1 MRYIM
6 QWTQPGGHD
15 DAMEL
20 ADQIHNSANSV
31 IRFVIP
37 QTPLNER
44 KIYLAERCVK
54 TVSTVQASK
63 QRKQTLRLLCS
74 FQCG

>member
-20 ADQIHNSANSV
+20 ADQIHNSANSLS
-31 IRFVIP
+31 R
-37 QTPLNER
+37 
-44 KIYLAERCVK
+44 
-54 TVSTVQASK
+54 
-63 QRKQTLRLLCS
+63 
-74 FQCG
+74 